1 MTGQPPWMTLLSL
14 VPSEKRPNQKAAAPL
29 VGQRRRGESL
39 TKKVVAPPAVV
50 SDSQPITVT
59 EWRHLIGPD
68 TSRYFALIGSF
79 ASSLM
84 PKRHSSGQPSPP
96 RGISCILLCLFG
108 TRVASK
114 HGKNLHIIGGGLR
127 KRVIIPPVIDSFC
140 ASPPMTLSLSRHSW
154 PQ

>member
-29 VGQRRRGESL
+29 LGQRRRGESL

-59 EWRHLIGPD
+59 EWRHLISSD
-68 TSRYFALIGSF
+68 TSRYCDLTGS
-79 ASSLM
+79 
-84 PKRHSSGQPSPP
+84 SPA
-96 RGISCILLCLFG
+96 LLCQKG
-108 TRVASK
+108 TAQGIQALLEVFLAFCCTFLAQGWLPSK

-140 ASPPMTLSLSRHSW
+140 ACPAYLSCSVLF
-154 PQ
+154 